1 MIEEQI
7 KSITEALPQ
16 GVRLCAVSKFHP
28 VEALEAAYRA
38 GQRIF
43 GESHVQELQQKV
55 AYFSEHALPPLLHRE
70 EGRTGIEWHFIG
82 HLQTNKVKYLAPYV
96 ALIHSMDSPRLF
108 EEIAKQG
115 IRCDRDIP
123 CLVQLHVAQ
132 EETKFGFLPDEALSF
147 LRDVMPRLG
156 SGCGVSL
163 RGIMAMASNTDDEAR
178 IRRDFRLA
186 HDTFLQAKALLSEG
200 APAEAALF
208 TECSMGM
215 SDDWP
220 VAIEEGA
227 TLIRIGSSIFGPRQ
241 Y

>member
-7 KSITEALPQ
+7 KSITEALPR

-70 EGRTGIEWHFIG
+70 EGRAGIEWHFIG

-115 IRCDRDIP
+115 IRCGRDIP

-186 HDTFLQAKALLSEG
+186 HDTFLQAKTLLEAG
-200 APAEAALF
+200 APAGAALF

-220 VAIEEGA
+220 IAIEEGA

>member
-1 MIEEQI
+1 MIAQQI
-7 KSITEALPQ
+7 KSITEALPS

-28 VEALEAAYRA
+28 VEALREAYDA

-55 AYFSEHALPPLLHRE
+55 AFFTDHALPPLLHRE
-70 EGRTGIEWHFIG
+70 EGREGIEWHFIG
-82 HLQTNKVKYLAPYV
+82 HLQTNKVKYIAPYV

-115 IRCDRDIP
+115 LRCNRDIP
-123 CLVQLHVAQ
+123 CLLQLHVAQ

-147 LRDVMPRLG
+147 LTDVMPRL
-156 SGCGVSL
+156 SSPCGVSL

-178 IRRDFRLA
+178 IRRDFRQA
-186 HDTFLQAKALLSEG
+186 HKVFLQAQAMLSAASPELG
-200 APAEAALF
+200 AQF

-215 SDDWP
+215 SDDYP
-220 VAIEEGA
+220 IAIDEGA

>member
-7 KSITEALPQ
+7 KNITEALPS

-28 VEALEAAYRA
+28 VEALEQAYRA
-38 GQRIF
+38 GQRVF

-55 AYFSEHALPPLLHRE
+55 AWFSEHALPPLLHRE
-70 EGRTGIEWHFIG
+70 EGREGIEWHFIG

-115 IRCDRDIP
+115 LRCGRNIP

-132 EETKFGFLPDEALSF
+132 EETKFGFLPDEALDF
-147 LRDVMPRLG
+147 LRDVASRL
-156 SGCGVSL
+156 SGDCGVSL

-186 HDTFLQAKALLSEG
+186 HDTFLQARTILQES
-200 APAEAALF
+200 APAAAALIVAP
-208 TECSMGM
+208 
-215 SDDWP
+215 P
-220 VAIEEGA
+220 V
-227 TLIRIGSSIFGPRQ
+227 
-241 Y
+241 